1 MNLLQT
7 FYVLWFRFKRW
18 LLRQPKPFQTFRVT
32 ELPQELSPIKV
43 YLVGEGQY
51 QWFVAVLCPCN
62 CGDTL
67 YLNLTPNS
75 RPRWNL
81 TQHDDDTVTLYP
93 SVSRS
98 VGCKSHFLL
107 QRGLIKWI

>member
-1 MNLLQT
+1 M
-7 FYVLWFRFKRW
+7 
-18 LLRQPKPFQTFRVT
+18 
-32 ELPQELSPIKV
+32 
-43 YLVGEGQY
+43 
-51 QWFVAVLCPCN
+51 
-62 CGDTL
+62 DTL